1 MTDSGLIFQ
10 KDVETY
16 WAMLGKGWW
25 GMGCAAAHC
34 EGMSACGVCSASEA
48 LFEGGKELA
57 GFGEGVDELHFV
69 VEVVVEA

>member
-10 KDVETY
+10 KEVETY

-34 EGMSACGVCSASEA
+34 AAAASAAIAVIKVMR
-48 LFEGGKELA
+48 F
-57 GFGEGVDELHFV
+57 FYGEGY
-69 VEVVVEA
+69 